1 MVNSRTGF
9 SSGYWLIRLTL
20 LFSQLTSI
28 LGRATYQ
35 DRSSYSHFLPL
46 RVRIGDL
53 MATKA
58 TRTTAG
64 KMKDSDEGG
73 PKEPGERRRQYQG
86 DERYWSAG
94 VYSHTPPP
102 AFVIFDPWIYNFSR
116 DESQLHGAENGE

>member
-1 MVNSRTGF
+1 MRP
-9 SSGYWLIRLTL
+9 TL

-58 TRTTAG
+58 TRTTTG
-64 KMKDSDEGG
+64 KMKDSVT
-73 PKEPGERRRQYQG
+73 KEVQRNRVREDDSIKEMKGTGRQEYI
-86 DERYWSAG
+86 
-94 VYSHTPPP
+94 HTLPPP